1 MLISVDHGNKQIKT
15 VHTQPFTSGLIQ
27 GDTPGFGT
35 DCLAYQGKYYT
46 LTDQRIPYRRDKTE
60 DERFFILTLFAI
72 AYEIEAM
79 GRYSDTL
86 MRIQLAVGLPPAH
99 FGVQAKRFIN
109 YFDGR
114 GAISFQ
120 FRGKPYAV
128 YIENTACFPQSF
140 SAAVAT
146 VKNLT
151 ASPKVLVVDI
161 GGFTADYVRLR
172 NGVPDMSACDSL
184 ENGVILL
191 YNRVRARANAELDV
205 LLDESE
211 IDCILRGEHRDV
223 APEVVQ
229 TLLKAED
236 LPFQLADLGLSL
248 GSLVQIAFDL
258 APKLLGGG
266 LRFEQLVRQVDGS
279 EHGGVSAAHLGI
291 VHDLGHFVADTA
303 SYLLHVGGSLVRYQG
318 VFLSADGDDNTVCH
332 LRILLFYVRPAL
344 GRNTQYYSIQY
355 STKAAGVPQKSW
367 EIEKVYNSLTA
378 LLP

>member
-1 MLISVDHGNKQIKT
+1 MLIAIDHGNKQIKT

-86 MRIQLAVGLPPAH
+86 MRVQLAVGLPPAH

-191 YNRVRARANAELDV
+191 YNRVRARANAELV
-205 LLDESE
+205 FFWTRARS
-211 IDCILRGEHRDV
+211 
-223 APEVVQ
+223 
-229 TLLKAED
+229 
-236 LPFQLADLGLSL
+236 
-248 GSLVQIAFDL
+248 
-258 APKLLGGG
+258 
-266 LRFEQLVRQVDGS
+266 
-279 EHGGVSAAHLGI
+279 
-291 VHDLGHFVADTA
+291 TA
-303 SYLLHVGGSLVRYQG
+303 SCAESTAMWLRRLWSWWRRKRRSSSTTCSAVCGNGCWSSSL
-318 VFLSADGDDNTVCH
+318 
-332 LRILLFYVRPAL
+332 
-344 GRNTQYYSIQY
+344 
-355 STKAAGVPQKSW
+355 AG
-367 EIEKVYNSLTA
+367 
-378 LLP
+378 

>member
-1 MLISVDHGNKQIKT
+1 MLIAIDHGNKQIKT

-86 MRIQLAVGLPPAH
+86 MRVQLAVGLPPAH

-151 ASPKVLVVDI
+151 ASPKVLGVDI

-172 NGVPDMSACDSL
+172 NGVPAMSA
-184 ENGVILL
+184 G
-191 YNRVRARANAELDV
+191 DV

-211 IDCILRGEHRDV
+211 IDCILHGEHRDV
-223 APEVVQ
+223 APEVVELVEKEAQ
-229 TLLKAED
+229 EFVNDLLS
-236 LPFQLADLGLSL
+236 GLRERMLELKS
-248 GSLVQIAFDL
+248 GRVIF
-258 APKLLGGG
+258 LGGG
-266 LRFEQLVRQVDGS
+266 ANLLRRQIEASGKVGQATFVEDINANAKGYAYLYRLQ
-279 EHGGVSAAHLGI
+279 HGE
-291 VHDLGHFVADTA
+291 
-303 SYLLHVGGSLVRYQG
+303 R
-318 VFLSADGDDNTVCH
+318 
-332 LRILLFYVRPAL
+332 
-344 GRNTQYYSIQY
+344 
-355 STKAAGVPQKSW
+355 
-367 EIEKVYNSLTA
+367 
-378 LLP
+378 

>member
-1 MLISVDHGNKQIKT
+1 MLIAIDHGNKQIKT

-79 GRYSDTL
+79 GRYNDTL
-86 MRIQLAVGLPPAH
+86 MRVQLAVGLPPAH

-223 APEVVQ
+223 TPEVVELVEKEAQ
-229 TLLKAED
+229 EFINDLLS
-236 LPFQLADLGLSL
+236 GLRERMLELKS
-248 GSLVQIAFDL
+248 GRVIF
-258 APKLLGGG
+258 LGGG
-266 LRFEQLVRQVDGS
+266 ANLLRRQIEASGKVGQATFVEDINANAKGYAYLYRLQ
-279 EHGGVSAAHLGI
+279 HGE
-291 VHDLGHFVADTA
+291 
-303 SYLLHVGGSLVRYQG
+303 R
-318 VFLSADGDDNTVCH
+318 
-332 LRILLFYVRPAL
+332 
-344 GRNTQYYSIQY
+344 
-355 STKAAGVPQKSW
+355 
-367 EIEKVYNSLTA
+367 
-378 LLP
+378 